1 MQQEQNMDYSIIEL
15 EFNINEGGDI
25 DPLFKVVDTDN
36 NELFFGNTQEE
47 CEDFIDSL

>member
-1 MQQEQNMDYSIIEL
+1 MDYSIIEL

-47 CEDFIDSL
+47 CEDFINSL

>member
-1 MQQEQNMDYSIIEL
+1 MDYSIIEL

>member
-1 MQQEQNMDYSIIEL
+1 MDYSIIEL

-25 DPLFKVVDTDN
+25 DPLFKVVDIDN

-47 CEDFIDSL
+47 CEDFINSL